1 MTDMDNRSGEG
12 RPRELKQARSEL
24 MRERLIDAAVRILC
38 DDGYAALT
46 TPKVAKVAGVSRGA
60 LQYHFPSRVDL
71 ILAVRT
77 RMGVMVSANV
87 SVADLI
93 HMPLEGKVSCLV
105 DAYWSF
111 IGSADYVAALE
122 IRLNERLESG
132 HSQPLSRHLTELTE
146 RRDRDWLRVFAGS
159 PLSSGEII
167 GLRRFM
173 LDSLRGFALRQ
184 MEGADTSQSDLLIRV
199 VKLALV
205 EALKKNNLD

>member
-1 MTDMDNRSGEG
+1 MTDTDCGTG
-12 RPRELKQARSEL
+12 DARPRELKQARSEL
-24 MRERLIDAAVRILC
+24 MRERLIDAAVKILC
-38 DDGYAALT
+38 EDGYAALT

-77 RMGVMVSANV
+77 RMGVMVSSSV

-93 HMPLEGKVSCLV
+93 HLPLEEKVSKLV

-122 IRLNERLESG
+122 IRLNERLESE
-132 HSQPLSRHLTELTE
+132 HSQPLSRHLTDLTE
-146 RRDRDWLRVFAGS
+146 QRDRDWLRVFADS
-159 PLSSGEII
+159 PLSTDEII

-184 MEGADTSQSDLLIRV
+184 MEGSDGSHSRFLVRI
-199 VKLALV
+199 VKLALL
-205 EALKKNNLD
+205 EALQKNNLH